1 MKITEIK
8 LEELDRLTA
17 ERLGRS
23 YVRCVPLELQHQW
36 QIQSRSVPA
45 MWQNQYA
52 YRMQQLWDLDL
63 QDKHYLEYYGENPK
77 HPFMN
82 L

>member
-1 MKITEIK
+1 MKVTEIK

-23 YVRCVPLELQHQW
+23 YVRCVPPELQYQW
-36 QIQSRSVPA
+36 QIQSQSVPA
-45 MWQNQYA
+45 MWQSQYA

-77 HPFMN
+77 HPFLN